1 MTYTFRYAPDPNNRP
16 VMCPKECKC
25 DRDRARNAA
34 ISPEQR
40 ALLNKR
46 RRELYA
52 MKNAPKKSAKMLQ
65 MTPKETAQSTGMV
78 IKLISLRRK
87 FCGAV
92 GYLLYH

>member
-52 MKNAPKKSAKMLQ
+52 PKKSAKMIQ

-78 IKLISLRRK
+78 IKLISLQ
-87 FCGAV
+87 
-92 GYLLYH
+92 